1 MPLVSI
7 FDRSLSTS
15 SSFKQSTSVHTAQS
29 CILSD
34 QNVNGAAKENGCESS
49 FAKHQPQQQQQQH
62 HHHQHASDRTLTDFS
77 NNNNNN
83 QNNNSFSMSTATASC
98 SSFQPHVVPEES
110 YCSPWDLKTQEE
122 KLKLLSQQRSV
133 SSSNTI
139 TTLTDAL
146 LHPSNTNNRSTS
158 SSSSSFNVNNNNNN
172 NNPFH
177 RTRSARTTSSTKK
190 SLTIS
195 EPTPPLLPPLP
206 PGGLIPPTPNLTCQC
221 GSNNNTRNRSLNN
234 TINNHPLNETLDPS
248 LKKISYCLNA
258 HVVRSGT
265 DTSRSFVFAATSPT
279 NERSQRVNTAP
290 AKVDLSHLIDNRQ
303 EPSHITSQNST
314 ISSLSTTSSSNESP
328 SITDDSKPMSFEAAL
343 QRFKRLSSS
352 TRSNNN
358 NTSVSASSLPKP
370 QITTN
375 QESPTAYERPWDT
388 LQTSLINSLSSPPSS
403 SIHNR
408 SRGSLQKTS
417 SAEESKQ
424 HYPPFPIVSPTITT
438 CRHSTCSPDEKHNS
452 SNANTGEINKTNSRN
467 LVPLASDIDTAIPI
481 DRYFWYHYAMSR
493 RAAESILQTRPP
505 GSFLV
510 RQSESGNQNDYSLSI
525 KTPRSCMHMR
535 ICYSTGVYILGEC
548 SRPFPSVSRMLEYFS
563 QTSVPIRGAAPIK
576 LGTPVFRCEILSSS
590 SSPPNNNHDCNE
602 AHEELL

>member
-1 MPLVSI
+1 
-7 FDRSLSTS
+7 
-15 SSFKQSTSVHTAQS
+15 S

-158 SSSSSFNVNNNNNN
+158 SSSSSFNVNNNNN